1 MILEKNAR
9 YTSFKLTRAAAG
21 AAARADEGLIE
32 QLCRLQTLYRG
43 GRRLLC
49 AQLEFIDDQFRA
61 ENDHDPIH
69 HMECRMKTVESILE
83 KAERHGLPLTVEA
96 IRAGVRDIAGV
107 RVICNYIDDVY
118 RLAELI
124 MARDDLTV
132 VRVSDYIAKPKE
144 NGYRSLHIVVQ
155 LPVRTSAGVTE
166 DIPVEIQLR
175 TVAMDA
181 WASLEHEMMY
191 KSDRKAVEIDRMKL
205 KICADE
211 LAGVDRYMQEIY
223 KQLEPV

>member
-1 MILEKNAR
+1 MILEKTAR

-43 GRRLLC
+43 GMRQLC

-96 IRAGVRDIAGV
+96 IRTGVRDIAGV

>member
-9 YTSFKLTRAAAG
+9 YTAFKISRQGTETRAG
-21 AAARADEGLIE
+21 VDDKLIDA
-32 QLCRLQTLYRG
+32 LCRLITLDRG
-43 GRRLLC
+43 GLREVC
-49 AQLEFIDDQFRA
+49 ARLEFIDDQFRTDF
-61 ENDHDPIH
+61 DHNPIH

-83 KAERHGLPLTVEA
+83 KTRRNGLPMTLEG

-124 MARDDLTV
+124 MGQENLTV
-132 VRVSDYIAKPKE
+132 IKVADYIAKPKE
-144 NGYRSLHIVVQ
+144 NGYRSLHVVVQ
-155 LPVRTSAGVTE
+155 LPVQTSAGRVE
-166 DIPVEIQLR
+166 NVPVEIQLR

-181 WASLEHEMMY
+181 WASLEHEMIY
-191 KSDRKAVEIDRMKL
+191 KSNRAAVEIDRMKL

-211 LAGVDRYMQEIY
+211 LASVDRYMQEIY
-223 KQLEPV
+223 KELY